1 LPAYIDVQ
9 RAGDGVVWLIITI
22 INKYDTRLEIGDE
35 LGGKEKGNSD
45 AHF

>member
-1 LPAYIDVQ
+1 M
-9 RAGDGVVWLIITI
+9 VWLIITI

-35 LGGKEKGNSD
+35 LGSEEKGDID